1 MNLIEGAD
9 RREVL
14 FFPECLDDY
23 IPQDSPVRF
32 IDAFVDSLDLK
43 ECGFSFPKQDI
54 NGRGRPAYHPVDLL
68 KLFIYGYKNGLR
80 SDKNELGPDGGRH
93 GSGGRRGNEMG
104 K

>member
-32 IDAFVDSLDLK
+32 IDAFVPWQLLIRFRSTRWIAVASVA
-43 ECGFSFPKQDI
+43 F
-54 NGRGRPAYHPVDLL
+54 RG
-68 KLFIYGYKNGLR
+68 
-80 SDKNELGPDGGRH
+80 
-93 GSGGRRGNEMG
+93 
-104 K
+104 